1 MKKFLG
7 ISILFVFSFFSA
19 RTAAATLIGHTDSL
33 EKWGHHKTGWDDAK
47 DSDYHGR
54 EDFSRPVQENHY
66 KNSHGD
72 WTGLAVTDDHGKQGY
87 RNGWGGEYGYDR
99 DSSRHYG
106 FLDHKDRKEDVIPV
120 PEPSTLLLLGSGLL
134 GLGVMSRKRVQR

>member
-47 DSDYHGR
+47 GSDY
-54 EDFSRPVQENHY
+54 
-66 KNSHGD
+66 GD
-72 WTGLAVTDDHGKQGY
+72 WAGHAVTDDHGKQGDH
-87 RNGWGGEYGYDR
+87 NGRGGEYGYDH

-106 FLDHKDRKEDVIPV
+106 FLNHKDRKEDLIPV
-120 PEPSTLLLLGSGLL
+120 PEPSTLLLLGSGLV
-134 GLGVMSRKRVQR
+134 GLGVVGRRRVQR

>member
-47 DSDYHGR
+47 DSDY
-54 EDFSRPVQENHY
+54 
-66 KNSHGD
+66 GD
-72 WTGLAVTDDHGKQGY
+72 WAGHAVTDDHGKQGDH
-87 RNGWGGEYGYDR
+87 NGWGGEYGYDP
-99 DSSRHYG
+99 DFPRHSA
-106 FLDHKDRKEDVIPV
+106 FRDHKDRNGDVIPV

-134 GLGVMSRKRVQR
+134 GLGVMSRRRVPR